1 MTPDEVEKTSPL
13 SFNVKPAIDWS
24 KVNPVGVGE
33 NPYVTNQYEAMLK
46 HQQELADELERRYEK
61 PNLWNI
67 AAAFAKPQLGG
78 FVASLGS
85 AAQELGKNVEAQR
98 AIAPTVARMRAE
110 VAAGQ
115 LPLAQRVA
123 QKDEYQKLLEK
134 NPDPRN
140 WASADLQRVIKLDP
154 TSPLAST
161 LKEETAISSTR
172 AGTASTLQG
181 TSAREQELMK
191 SDPYYIP
198 MDKDLQKDWQ
208 TVAEEKNNAFK
219 KGLLDSGLLN
229 QEQVNMLRPE
239 QLQATYES
247 VTKQQAEKR
256 LTDANESGNVLSSS
270 MNNLSQLSTARDLA
284 KSKDMEKLLGIGSG
298 QNAVSA
304 LFGYVAHP
312 NDPNSYSRLSSA
324 AQKLAQSDPDLYS
337 KFVVLQKALNTNVTQ
352 ARETLTTPS
361 NQATSLLQSTYPNV
375 AMPQKSIVNLLDLMA
390 AQTMRDARIAAARQS
405 PTYRDVDPNRFQS
418 SDAFQGIN
426 QDMDQVKKD
435 ILNNK
440 YFGEKSPH
448 KLYYAGSIFEG
459 VQRPQQR
466 QPSSR
471 PANQG
476 QRQPYTGNDALSQQL
491 GIGQ

>member
-1 MTPDEVEKTSPL
+1 MANEYPVEASTTIKSP
-13 SFNVKPAIDWS
+13 IDWA
-24 KVNPVGVGE
+24 KVNPVG
-33 NPYVTNQYEAMLK
+33 A
-46 HQQELADELERRYEK
+46 QETSQGGHPLIQASREGMMKGADELARSLEERFAQ
-61 PNLWNI
+61 PNWLKVS
-67 AAAFAKPQLGG
+67 AAFAKPQLGG
-78 FVASLGS
+78 FGASFGS
-85 AAQELGKNVEAQR
+85 AMDELGRQEEAR
-98 AIAPTVARMRAE
+98 RSIAPTVARMKAE

-115 LPLAQRVA
+115 YGQAQRIV
-123 QKDEYQKLLEK
+123 QQEKYDEMMRKGFTV
-134 NPDPRN
+134 NGARDI
-140 WASADLQRVIKLDP
+140 IKYDP
-154 TSPLAST
+154 TSPVALALEKEIALRST
-161 LKEETAISSTR
+161 A

-191 SDPYYIP
+191 SDPFYIP

-219 KGLLDSGLLN
+219 KGLIDSGLLN
-229 QEQVNMLRPE
+229 QDQVNMLTPD
-239 QLQATYES
+239 QLQSTYAS

-256 LTDANESGNVLSSS
+256 LTDSNESGNVLSAS
-270 MNNLSQLSTARDLA
+270 MNNLSQLSTARELA
-284 KSKDMEKLLGIGSG
+284 KSQDMEKLLGIGSG

-324 AQKLAQSDPDLYS
+324 AQKLSQSDPDLYS
-337 KFVVLQKALNTNVTQ
+337 KFVVLQKALNTNVAQ
-352 ARETLTTPS
+352 ARETLNTPS

-418 SDAFQGIN
+418 SEAYQGIN

-435 ILNNK
+435 IINNK
-440 YFGEKSPH
+440 YFDEKTPH

-459 VQRPQQR
+459 VQRPQSR
-466 QPSSR
+466 QNAGANAA
-471 PANQG
+471 PARRIRSARDLIDEAN
-476 QRQPYTGNDALSQQL
+476 AE
-491 GIGQ
+491 